1 MQSRNSL
8 RKSKTLTNHNDALN
22 KENADLKKKR
32 TKEVECIELALYQVL
47 DRSRAGVACGAG
59 KNVVPQNTSLYRG
72 KIAELDTKVT
82 NSKKTNQIE
91 MELRKEVADLNE
103 ENNERIEKEKVY
115 VAKIDT
121 LSHKLLTK
129 EIALVEKGRE
139 IVTLNEE
146 VTILKQSEINFN
158 EEKEQLVVTLVEKG
172 REIDTLNEEVT
183 ILKQSEINFNEE
195 KEQLVVTLVE
205 KGREIVTLNEEVTIL
220 KQSEINFNEEKEK
233 LVVTLDEQYGERIDT
248 LKKENEQLFALEKEV
263 FDLKEEKKKRI
274 EKEKVNEQLV
284 EQIVKDGATIVAL
297 RKVVFDLEEEKK
309 KRIEQE
315 SKVDDEKIDTLNQ
328 DVTNLQND
336 LVEKEKEVTILKQ
349 SEIDLKKQLV
359 EQTLMDGSNTT
370 GTTMKTP
377 EEELFDQLITWPEPL
392 QNKLWNDLYRNQTD
406 ARSKEIADLLKKE
419 KKSLEEFTD
428 WDKKK
433 QRQEWYIIHDRN
445 EALKMLAA
453 NLEKKKKSE

>member
-32 TKEVECIELALYQVL
+32 TKEVECIEFALYQVL

-129 EIALVEKGRE
+129 EIA
-139 IVTLNEE
+139 
-146 VTILKQSEINFN
+146 
-158 EEKEQLVVTLVEKG
+158 
-172 REIDTLNEEVT
+172 
-183 ILKQSEINFNEE
+183 
-195 KEQLVVTLVE
+195 LVE

-336 LVEKEKEVTILKQ
+336 LFEKEKEVTILKQ

>member
-139 IVTLNEE
+139 IV
-146 VTILKQSEINFN
+146 
-158 EEKEQLVVTLVEKG
+158 
-172 REIDTLNEEVT
+172 TLNEEVT

>member
-82 NSKKTNQIE
+82 NSKKTNTIE

>member
-129 EIALVEKGRE
+129 EIA
-139 IVTLNEE
+139 
-146 VTILKQSEINFN
+146 
-158 EEKEQLVVTLVEKG
+158 
-172 REIDTLNEEVT
+172 
-183 ILKQSEINFNEE
+183 
-195 KEQLVVTLVE
+195 LVE

>member
-32 TKEVECIELALYQVL
+32 TKEVECIEFALYQVL

-59 KNVVPQNTSLYRG
+59 ENVVPQNTSLYRG

-139 IVTLNEE
+139 IV
-146 VTILKQSEINFN
+146 
-158 EEKEQLVVTLVEKG
+158 
-172 REIDTLNEEVT
+172 TLNEEVT

-336 LVEKEKEVTILKQ
+336 LFEKEKEVTILKQ

>member
-59 KNVVPQNTSLYRG
+59 ENVVPQNTSLYRG